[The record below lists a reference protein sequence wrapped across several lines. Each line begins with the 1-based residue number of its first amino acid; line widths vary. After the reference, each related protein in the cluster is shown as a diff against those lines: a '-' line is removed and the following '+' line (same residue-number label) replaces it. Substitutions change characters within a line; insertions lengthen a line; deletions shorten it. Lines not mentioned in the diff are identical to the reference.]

1 MNTSIVL
8 TIIARDQ
15 PGIIQKVSGLLHR
28 HGGSW
33 SQSSMS
39 SLAGYFAGM
48 LLASVPEAN
57 AEACVTELKALEAEG
72 IRVIANLS
80 DEAPSQAET
89 HQYSL
94 HLVGNDH
101 PGIVRD
107 ITRVLYRHQV
117 NVLML
122 ETITEA
128 ASMAGAELFRA
139 KAQLTIPAGIDVDA
153 LEKELEDVAND
164 LMVDIDFMK

>member
-8 TIIARDQ
+8 TIIAKDQ
-15 PGIIQKVSGLLHR
+15 PGIVQKVSGLLHR

-48 LLASVPEAN
+48 LLASLPEAN
-57 AEACVTELKALEAEG
+57 ARACVAELQALEAEG

-80 DEAPSQAET
+80 AEKASQAES
-89 HQYSL
+89 HHYSL
-94 HLVGNDH
+94 ELVGNDH

-107 ITRVLYRHQV
+107 ITRVLYSHQA
-117 NVLML
+117 NVLSFDAL
-122 ETITEA
+122 TEA
-128 ASMAGAELFRA
+128 ASMGGAELFRA
-139 KAQLTIPAGIDVDA
+139 HAKLTIPAGVDVDA
-153 LEKELEDVAND
+153 LEQELEEVAND
-164 LMVDIDFMK
+164 LMVDIEFMK